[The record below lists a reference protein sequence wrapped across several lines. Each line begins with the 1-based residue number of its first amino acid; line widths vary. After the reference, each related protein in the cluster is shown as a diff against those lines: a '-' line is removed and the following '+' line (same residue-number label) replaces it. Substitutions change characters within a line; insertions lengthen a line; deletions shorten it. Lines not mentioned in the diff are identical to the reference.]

1 MSWILGVNPI
11 SQILAGGLVLG
22 AFFMATD
29 YSTSPVTKKGKVIF
43 AIGCGLLTI
52 VIRLYG
58 PICGRRFLCD
68 PADEHFNA
76 LD

>member
-52 VIRLYG
+52 VTVCTDNMWKAFPLRS
-58 PICGRRFLCD
+58 C
-68 PADEHFNA
+68 
-76 LD
+76 